1 MKKILFLSVSVFFL
15 YAAQAQGLLDKA
27 KNALGKTS
35 GGSLTEAEAGSGIKE
50 ALGKGITSAVGFLNK
65 PDGFLKNELYKI
77 LLPPEA
83 QKMEK
88 ALRGIGMGKMVDDAI
103 VQINRG
109 AEDAVGFAAPIFG
122 DALKQMTFTDALNL
136 LKGGKTAA
144 TDYFRSKTSDKLK
157 GAFKPVIDSSL
168 QKTNATKYYG
178 DAVSKYNSLPT
189 TFKKANPD
197 LSDYVTGK
205 AIEALFSR
213 IAVEEANIRD
223 NPAARTSDLLK
234 KVFGS
239 K

>member
-1 MKKILFLSVSVFFL
+1 MKRLILFLFL
-15 YAAQAQGLLDKA
+15 TITLTGLQAQGLLDKA
-27 KNALGKTS
+27 KNALSKN
-35 GGSLTEAEAGSGIKE
+35 GGGLTENEAGMGIKE
-50 ALGKGITSAVGFLNK
+50 ALSNGITNAVGFLHK
-65 PDGFLKNELYKI
+65 PDGFLKSELYKI

-83 QKMEK
+83 LKMEK
-88 ALRGIGMGKMVDDAI
+88 ALRNLGMGKMVDDAI
-103 VQINRG
+103 TQINRG
-109 AEDAVGFAAPIFG
+109 AEDAVGFAVPIFA
-122 DALKQMTFTDALNL
+122 DALKQMTLTDALNL
-136 LKGGKTAA
+136 LRGGKTAA
-144 TDYFRSKTSDKLK
+144 TDFFRSKTSDKLK

-178 DAVSKYNSLPT
+178 DAVTKYNSLPT